1 MCINSSDSFLF
12 STSLFVRSANH
23 KRDWFIVNYGG
34 QQLLLGGIN
43 TLGCAGIS
51 NINLICYFFKDR
63 GGDFSVK
70 YQKNK
75 KTVNFNFATCAETTL
90 THTHTHAWTLA
101 VDSKVQMQWMCV
113 LDLRGA
119 LRKRK
124 CVRDSRCG
132 RARLCKHIRGC

>member
-1 MCINSSDSFLF
+1 MRIQLQENQLLEEKSKHFSSCINSSDSFLF

-34 QQLLLGGIN
+34 QQLLLEGGIN

-70 YQKNK
+70 HQKN
-75 KTVNFNFATCAETTL
+75 
-90 THTHTHAWTLA
+90 
-101 VDSKVQMQWMCV
+101 
-113 LDLRGA
+113 
-119 LRKRK
+119 RKQ
-124 CVRDSRCG
+124 
-132 RARLCKHIRGC
+132 

>member
-90 THTHTHAWTLA
+90 THTHTRMDTCSRFKSSNA
-101 VDSKVQMQWMCV
+101 VDVCFRFKGSS
-113 LDLRGA
+113 A
-119 LRKRK
+119 
-124 CVRDSRCG
+124 
-132 RARLCKHIRGC
+132 

>member
-70 YQKNK
+70 HQKNK
-75 KTVNFNFATCAETTL
+75 KQSISTL
-90 THTHTHAWTLA
+90 QHVRRQHSRTHTHAWTLA

-124 CVRDSRCG
+124 CVHDSRCG